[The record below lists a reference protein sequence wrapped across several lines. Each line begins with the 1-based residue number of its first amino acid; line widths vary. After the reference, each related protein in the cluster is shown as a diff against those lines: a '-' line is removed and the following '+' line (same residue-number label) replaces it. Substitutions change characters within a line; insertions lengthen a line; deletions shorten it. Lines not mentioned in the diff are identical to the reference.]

1 MLSKKEQKLIKS
13 LKIKKYRTRE
23 KRFLVEGA
31 KNVLELL
38 NSSFKIDFLVGTST
52 FLADYQLAMK
62 KHRFEEI
69 KPELLSQLSFLK
81 TNNTVLA
88 VVQMTS
94 FEESMHDQISDSL
107 FVLDGVSDPGNL
119 GTIIRTL
126 DWFGF
131 DKLVCSL
138 DSADF
143 YNPKTIASTMGS
155 FTRVKVFYE
164 ELSTFLSKHSTTPIY
179 SADMDGDDI
188 HLSRLEMPC
197 VILMGS
203 ESHGVRKELVKISQK
218 RLSIPKVGAGAESL
232 NVGVATGIIA
242 SHLRMST

>member
-23 KRFLVEGA
+23 KRFLVEGT

-38 NSSFKIDFLVGTST
+38 DSHFEIDLIIGTKT
-52 FLADYQLAMK
+52 FSETYEGEIEP
-62 KHRFEEI
+62 HRFETVS
-69 KPELLSQLSFLK
+69 PGLLTQLGFLK
-81 TNNTVLA
+81 TNDSVLA
-88 VVQMTS
+88 VAKMKP
-94 FEESMHDQISDSL
+94 MRLSDAGLKDSI

-131 DKLVCSL
+131 DKLICSL

-164 ELSTFLSKHSTTPIY
+164 ELPVFLQKNSSFPIY
-179 SADMDGDDI
+179 I
-188 HLSRLEMPC
+188 TEMHGEAINTVEIAHPC
-197 VILMGS
+197 IMVMGS
-203 ESHGVRKELVKISQK
+203 ESHGVSQEVASQADK
-218 RLSIPKVGAGAESL
+218 SISIPRIGDEAESL

-242 SHLRMST
+242 SYLRILK